1 LHLLRYYFQK
11 YPEDADNVIISIKG
25 ALGLKHEPTGG
36 PDALRASVDKAYA
49 VLKGI
54 KTIDVFEM
62 ARVDPTI
69 PIETSVKA
77 LAELVAEGKI
87 GGIGLSEVSAG
98 TIRRANAIHK
108 VAAVEVEMS
117 LFTPDPLHNGILDAC
132 RERKSH
138 GPSTQQLVQADIA
151 VAKLI
156 FRW

>member
-1 LHLLRYYFQK
+1 MHLLRYYFQK
-11 YPEDADNVIISIKG
+11 YPEDADKVIISIKG
-25 ALGLKHEPTGG
+25 ALGLKHEPAGS
-36 PDALRASVDKAYA
+36 PDALRASVEKAYN

-87 GGIGLSEVSAG
+87 GGIGLSEVSAS
-98 TIRRANAIHK
+98 TIRRANEIHK
-108 VAAVEVEMS
+108 IAAVEAEMS

-138 GPSTQQLVQADIA
+138 RPTTQRLTQANIA
-151 VAKLI
+151 VAKSI
-156 FRW
+156 SQS